1 MRQIFIVLFFLCSC
15 SYFEEEEV
23 YLQGKREE
31 VFKKKEEKLIR
42 SKLYKNGYR
51 FRIHVKKLPG
61 KPDIVLHKH
70 KTILN
75 VHGCYWHYHGCAHSN
90 VPKTKTQYW
99 IERLE
104 LNKKRDFI
112 NKNKLIKLGWKV
124 IDVWEC
130 TLKRKNIDKTF
141 NILERLIIA

>member
-1 MRQIFIVLFFLCSC
+1 M
-15 SYFEEEEV
+15 SYS
-23 YLQGKREE
+23 KNT
-31 VFKKKEEKLIR
+31 KPEKLIR
-42 SKLYKNGYR
+42 SLLYKNGYR

-75 VHGCYWHYHGCAHSN
+75 VHGCYWHYHGCAYSN

-112 NKNKLIKLGWKV
+112 NKTKLKKLGWKV

-130 TLKRKNIDKTF
+130 SLKRKYIIKTF
-141 NILERLIIA
+141 NTLERLIIA

>member
-1 MRQIFIVLFFLCSC
+1 MKLKLFTMSL
-15 SYFEEEEV
+15 
-23 YLQGKREE
+23 LKMILNKW
-31 VFKKKEEKLIR
+31 KKKTISKNTKPEKLIR
-42 SKLYKNGYR
+42 SKLYENGYR

-104 LNKKRDFI
+104 LNKKRDFL
-112 NKNKLIKLGWKV
+112 NKSKLIKLGWKV

-141 NILERLIIA
+141 NTLERLIIA

>member
-1 MRQIFIVLFFLCSC
+1 MSIS
-15 SYFEEEEV
+15 
-23 YLQGKREE
+23 KNT
-31 VFKKKEEKLIR
+31 KPEKLIR
-42 SKLYKNGYR
+42 SILYKNGYR
-51 FRIHVKKLPG
+51 FRIHVKNLPG
-61 KPDIVLHKH
+61 KPDVVLHKY

-75 VHGCYWHYHGCAHSN
+75 VHGCYWHYHGCTYSN

-99 IERLE
+99 IGRLE

-141 NILERLIIA
+141 NTLERLIIA

>member
-1 MRQIFIVLFFLCSC
+1 MQINKS
-15 SYFEEEEV
+15 
-23 YLQGKREE
+23 KNT
-31 VFKKKEEKLIR
+31 KPEKLIR
-42 SKLYKNGYR
+42 SKLYENGYR

-75 VHGCYWHYHGCAHSN
+75 VQGCYWHYHGCVYSN

-141 NILERLIIA
+141 NTLERLIIA

>member
-1 MRQIFIVLFFLCSC
+1 MGQSKMSIS
-15 SYFEEEEV
+15 
-23 YLQGKREE
+23 KNT
-31 VFKKKEEKLIR
+31 KPEKLIR

>member
-1 MRQIFIVLFFLCSC
+1 MTNFLKNKNKS
-15 SYFEEEEV
+15 
-23 YLQGKREE
+23 KNT
-31 VFKKKEEKLIR
+31 KPEKLIR
-42 SKLYKNGYR
+42 SLLYKNGYR

-75 VHGCYWHYHGCAHSN
+75 VHGCYWHYHGCAYSN

-112 NKNKLIKLGWKV
+112 NKDKLKKLGWKV

-130 TLKRKNIDKTF
+130 TLKGKNIDKTF
-141 NILERLIIA
+141 NTLERLIIA

>member
-1 MRQIFIVLFFLCSC
+1 MPLSK
-15 SYFEEEEV
+15 S
-23 YLQGKREE
+23 KNT
-31 VFKKKEEKLIR
+31 KPEKLIR
-42 SKLYKNGYR
+42 SILYKNGYR

-61 KPDIVLHKH
+61 NPDIVLHKH

-104 LNKKRDFI
+104 LNKKRESI
-112 NKNKLIKLGWKV
+112 KLI
-124 IDVWEC
+124 
-130 TLKRKNIDKTF
+130 F
-141 NILERLIIA
+141 NIAGAKAPAANFP

>member
-1 MRQIFIVLFFLCSC
+1 MGQSKMSIS
-15 SYFEEEEV
+15 
-23 YLQGKREE
+23 KNTNP
-31 VFKKKEEKLIR
+31 EKLIR
-42 SKLYKNGYR
+42 SILYKNGYR

-75 VHGCYWHYHGCAHSN
+75 VHGCYWHYHGCAYSN

-99 IERLE
+99 IEKLE

-130 TLKRKNIDKTF
+130 TLKRKYINKTF
-141 NILERLIIA
+141 NTLERLIIA